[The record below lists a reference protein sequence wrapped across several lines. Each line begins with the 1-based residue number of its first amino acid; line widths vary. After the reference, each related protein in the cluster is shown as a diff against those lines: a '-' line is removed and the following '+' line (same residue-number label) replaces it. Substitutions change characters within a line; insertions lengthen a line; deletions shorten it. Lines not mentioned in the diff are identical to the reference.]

1 MRGLRTAGLRLFG
14 VAALA
19 AVLLCGAQA
28 APPRTWNVAALGAVP
43 DAAVLSTAAFQRAI
57 DECSAAGGGV
67 VLVPP
72 GDWRVGTLYLKSG
85 VELRLAEGATLWGS
99 TREADYDGRRLI
111 WAVGAER
118 IAITG
123 PGTIDGEGAAFEPD
137 VSLDPH
143 LIDIYDCRGV
153 VLRDLTLRNSASWT
167 VHLLRC
173 ERVRVE
179 RVRIL
184 DDLERPGTDG
194 IDPDGSR
201 DVLISRCFI
210 RSGDDAVALKSTSRA
225 GPGYPTENVVV
236 EDSTLITYKTAL
248 KVGTET
254 HGDIRDCLF
263 RRIQVL
269 GSSRGIGIWMLDGGT
284 VERLRFRDIEMEL
297 REIPEEDKSGEPIR
311 IVLERRRE
319 DSPLGTVRDI
329 SISDITVRSPWRSIL
344 WGHPD
349 RPLEGVTIERLSVR
363 QERPRVKPSPWYVF
377 DCRHLRGLFL
387 RDVTVAWEGEGEPTA
402 SSVLRASGVDDLLL
416 LGLAAEGWP
425 ADAVLWLEDCS
436 RTVVERGSAPR

>member
-1 MRGLRTAGLRLFG
+1 MRALVLRLLPA
-14 VAALA
+14 VVSALVPLWAARAAL
-19 AVLLCGAQA
+19 
-28 APPRTWNVAALGAVP
+28 PRTWNVAALGAVP
-43 DAAVLSTAAFQRAI
+43 DAVTLSTEAFQRAI
-57 DECSAAGGGV
+57 DECSAGGGGV

-72 GDWRVGTLYLKSG
+72 GDWRVGTLHLKSG
-85 VELRLAEGATLWGS
+85 VELHLAEGATLWAS

-118 IAITG
+118 IAVTG
-123 PGTIDGEGAAFEPD
+123 PGTIDGEGAAFEPEE
-137 VSLDPH
+137 SLDPH
-143 LIDIYDCRGV
+143 LIDVYDCRDV
-153 VLRDLTLRNSASWT
+153 VLRDLTLRNASAWT

-184 DDLERPGTDG
+184 NDLERVGTDG

-263 RRIQVL
+263 RRIQIL

-297 REIPEEDKSGEPIR
+297 REIAEEDKSGEPIR

-319 DSPLGTVRDI
+319 DSPLGTVRGI
-329 SISDITVRSPWRSIL
+329 HISDVTVRSPWRSIL
-344 WGHPD
+344 WGHQD
-349 RPLEGVTIERLSVR
+349 RPIEGVTVERLAVR

-402 SSVLRASGVDDLLL
+402 SSLLRASDVDGLLL
-416 LGLAAEGWP
+416 LGVAAEGWP
-425 ADAVLWLEDCS
+425 ADAVLELEDCS
-436 RTVVERGSAPR
+436 GVLVEGGPR